1 VKKNR
6 YRNVVPYDHTRI
18 RLRFSIHSLT
28 DPSTSNDYIN
38 ANWIEVTSLPDASN
52 LSKWSEYGDFNRR
65 FISTQ
70 GPLAETLSDFWRMV
84 WQEDCQVVVALTR
97 EVERGRVKCAR
108 YWPEHVGEEVEFE
121 TAGEKFLVKLVAAEE
136 LGDYT
141 TRLLELTKL
150 RTDGGEGEPHVIYHY
165 QFLGWLDNSCPSN
178 SVLLFLDEVNRKL
191 EETGI
196 GRPQQLPVVVHCS
209 AGIGRTG
216 TFIVLDILLNR
227 IKAVG
232 PHCIIDIP
240 KTVRMLRE
248 QRATMVQTEAQYR
261 FIYQAISAYMRLRRE
276 HAQGGL
282 TEDEGTDSC
291 CSSSPHLPPSLE
303 NLHISQNSLPR

>member
-1 VKKNR
+1 MFLSFNNSKFQPLLSTRFTAAAIDKRLESLTRVGKKAVSSAKDCIVEEFESINNDKEALLFISCKEGRQPENVKKNR

-38 ANWIEVTSLPDASN
+38 ANWIEVTSPDASN
-52 LSKWSEYGDFNRR
+52 QSKWAEYGDFNRR

-84 WQEDCQVVVALTR
+84 WQEDCKVVVALTR

-121 TAGEKFLVKLVAAEE
+121 SAGEKFLVKSVASEE

-150 RTDGGEGEPHVIYHY
+150 RMDDGEEEEGESHVIYHY
-165 QFLGWLDNSCPSN
+165 QFLGWLDNSEWCN
-178 SVLLFLDEVNRKL
+178 SRGIWWKL
-191 EETGI
+191 STW
-196 GRPQQLPVVVHCS
+196 
-209 AGIGRTG
+209 
-216 TFIVLDILLNR
+216 F
-227 IKAVG
+227 
-232 PHCIIDIP
+232 
-240 KTVRMLRE
+240 
-248 QRATMVQTEAQYR
+248 
-261 FIYQAISAYMRLRRE
+261 QAAPPT
-276 HAQGGL
+276 QF
-282 TEDEGTDSC
+282 
-291 CSSSPHLPPSLE
+291 CSSSMK
-303 NLHISQNSLPR
+303 